1 MKKNY
6 KKFDEAWKNQAFEG
20 YHSWIYSEI
29 LNKKDQNAR
38 ENLLYERKR
47 RLNKEWQ
54 LIPNRIKRLDL
65 LNQYLRKI
73 EDEVDQYHIQ
83 LEKKILREIKRKN
96 NLITDYNI
104 FIEVGLWSQKKYKK
118 LRIQELY
125 ENAFFTF
132 QYSRLI
138 PTPGVGFRKAYKEH
152 LDFRNSNWNEV
163 AIQDPKHPISLQH
176 HCHLLYR
183 LYNNYPLAWSDIVE
197 IESVWIDVKVDYQ
210 FEREFRIG
218 KTKIQS

>member
-20 YHSWIYSEI
+20 YHSWKYYEKLSI
-29 LNKKDQNAR
+29 KDQDSR

-54 LIPNRIKRLDL
+54 WIPNRIKRLEL

-104 FIEVGLWSQKKYKK
+104 FIEVGLWSQKK
-118 LRIQELY
+118 I
-125 ENAFFTF
+125 
-132 QYSRLI
+132 
-138 PTPGVGFRKAYKEH
+138 
-152 LDFRNSNWNEV
+152 
-163 AIQDPKHPISLQH
+163 
-176 HCHLLYR
+176 
-183 LYNNYPLAWSDIVE
+183 
-197 IESVWIDVKVDYQ
+197 
-210 FEREFRIG
+210 
-218 KTKIQS
+218 